1 MNKINF
7 SSLALA
13 ALTGAFLA
21 LSPTAHAEIR
31 IGSTPARKIAKDM
44 NIPGKGVDGQCL
56 LFAQALHKKFRAAG
70 IASKIVTFSYESLGT
85 IGGAFTNTR
94 NQGGAHAVV
103 AYNDGGRIYLMDNQ
117 SWMPTWVKDTDATGL
132 AQQFAG
138 MDIKVTSA
146 R

>member
-1 MNKINF
+1 MKTTNF
-7 SSLALA
+7 TALALT
-13 ALTGAFLA
+13 ALAGAFLA
-21 LSPTAHAEIR
+21 LTPAAHADIR
-31 IGSTPARKIAKDM
+31 IGNTPARKIAKDM
-44 NIPGKGVDGQCL
+44 SIPGKGVDGQCL
-56 LFAQALHKKFRAAG
+56 VFAQALHRKFQAAG
-70 IASKIVTFSYESLGT
+70 IQSRIVTFGYESLGT

-117 SWMPTWVKDTDATGL
+117 SWMPTWVKAADAAGL

>member
-7 SSLALA
+7 RSLALVALA
-13 ALTGAFLA
+13 AAFTHA
-21 LSPTAHAEIR
+21 AHAEIR

-44 NIPGKGVDGQCL
+44 SIPGKGVDGQCL
-56 LFAQALHKKFRAAG
+56 QFAQALHKKLQAAG
-70 IASKIVTFSYESLGT
+70 IQSKVITFSYDSLGT

-94 NQGGAHAVV
+94 NQGGAHAMV
-103 AYNDGGRIYLMDNQ
+103 AYNDGGRVYLMDNQ
-117 SWMPTWVKDTDATGL
+117 SWMPTWVKDTGAAGL

-138 MDIKVTSA
+138 MDIKVTSV